1 MKKLIVVVND
11 LERSGKSA
19 LARALS
25 HHLKSE
31 EIKHL
36 LVTSNEMDMTDSF
49 PGEFW
54 DLEDQFEV
62 SLLIAA
68 IDRHDAVILDVHT
81 GAARNWGDLFESE
94 DLENLLAELDAEMT
108 LVIPNTRGER
118 CNEEICDLTEIFA
131 DQANYIIAHLP
142 AEKRGEIKW
151 KASPAEKAI
160 RYLGATEVEIPGLSD
175 ELRTALGN
183 AGIELPEALNKP
195 SALPRFAEVQV
206 TQWLERVSASI
217 VGGNEHLI
225 PDGSGSVAL
234 DY

>member
-19 LARALS
+19 LARTLS
-25 HHLKSE
+25 HHLKSQ

-54 DLEDQFEV
+54 DLEDQFDV
-62 SLLIAA
+62 SQLIGA
-68 IDRHDAVILDVHT
+68 IDSFSAVILDVHT
-81 GAARNWGDLFESE
+81 GGARNWGDFFEAE

-108 LVIPNTRGER
+108 LVIPDTRSER

-131 DQANYIIAHLP
+131 DQADYVIAHLP
-142 AEKRGEIKW
+142 GDPRNEVKW
-151 KASPAEKAI
+151 KGSLADKAI
-160 RYLGATEVEIPGLSD
+160 RYLGAGTVEIPGISD
-175 ELRTALGN
+175 DLRTALDN
-183 AGIELPEALNKP
+183 AGMEFTEALNNP
-195 SALPRFAEVQV
+195 SELPRFAEVQLS
-206 TQWLERVSASI
+206 QWLERASSCLS
-217 VGGNEHLI
+217 GGNEYLI
-225 PDGSGSVAL
+225 PDSVSSVAL

>member
-19 LARALS
+19 LARTLS
-25 HHLKSE
+25 HHLKSQ

-54 DLEDQFEV
+54 DLEDQFDV
-62 SLLIAA
+62 SQLIGA
-68 IDRHDAVILDVHT
+68 IDSHSAVILDVHS
-81 GAARNWGDLFESE
+81 GGARNWGDFFEAE

-108 LVIPNTRGER
+108 LVIPDTRSER

-131 DQANYIIAHLP
+131 DQADYVIAHLP
-142 AEKRGEIKW
+142 GDPRNEVKW
-151 KASPAEKAI
+151 KGSLADKAI
-160 RYLGATEVEIPGLSD
+160 RYLGAGTVDLPGISD
-175 ELRTALGN
+175 DLRTALDN
-183 AGIELPEALNKP
+183 AGIDFTEALNNP
-195 SALPRFAEVQV
+195 SELPRFAEVQL
-206 TQWLERVSASI
+206 TQWIDRASSGLS
-217 VGGNEHLI
+217 GGNEYLI
-225 PDGSGSVAL
+225 PDSVSTVAL

>member
-19 LARALS
+19 LARTLS
-25 HHLKSE
+25 HHLKSQ

-54 DLEDQFEV
+54 DLEDQFDV
-62 SLLIAA
+62 SQLIGA
-68 IDRHDAVILDVHT
+68 IDSFSAVILDVHT
-81 GAARNWGDLFESE
+81 GGARNWGDFFEAE

-108 LVIPNTRGER
+108 LVIPDTRSER

-131 DQANYIIAHLP
+131 DQADYVIAHLP
-142 AEKRGEIKW
+142 GDPRNEVKW
-151 KASPAEKAI
+151 KGSLADKAI
-160 RYLGATEVEIPGLSD
+160 RYLGAGTVDIPGISD
-175 ELRTALGN
+175 DLRTALDN
-183 AGIELPEALNKP
+183 AGMEFTEALNNP
-195 SALPRFAEVQV
+195 TELPRFAEVQLS
-206 TQWLERVSASI
+206 QWLERASSCLS
-217 VGGNEHLI
+217 GGNEYLI
-225 PDGSGSVAL
+225 PDSVSSVAL

>member
-19 LARALS
+19 LARTLS
-25 HHLKSE
+25 HHLKSQ

-54 DLEDQFEV
+54 DLEDQFDV
-62 SLLIAA
+62 SQLIGA
-68 IDRHDAVILDVHT
+68 IDSHSAVILDVHS
-81 GAARNWGDLFESE
+81 GGARNWGDFFEAE

-108 LVIPNTRGER
+108 LVIPDTRSER

-131 DQANYIIAHLP
+131 DQADYVIAHLP
-142 AEKRGEIKW
+142 GDSRNEVKW
-151 KASPAEKAI
+151 KGSLADKAI
-160 RYLGATEVEIPGLSD
+160 RYLGAGTVDIPGISD
-175 ELRTALGN
+175 DLRTALDN
-183 AGIELPEALNKP
+183 AGIDFTEALNNP
-195 SALPRFAEVQV
+195 SGLPRFAEVQL
-206 TQWLERVSASI
+206 TQWIDRASSCLSA
-217 VGGNEHLI
+217 GNEYLI
-225 PDGSGSVAL
+225 PDSVSTVAL

>member
-19 LARALS
+19 LARTLS
-25 HHLKSE
+25 HHLKSQ

-54 DLEDQFEV
+54 DLEDQFDV
-62 SLLIAA
+62 SQLIGA
-68 IDRHDAVILDVHT
+68 IDSFSAVILDVHT
-81 GAARNWGDLFESE
+81 GGARNWGDFFEAE

-108 LVIPNTRGER
+108 LVIPDTRSER

-131 DQANYIIAHLP
+131 DQADYVIAHLP
-142 AEKRGEIKW
+142 GDPRNEVKW
-151 KASPAEKAI
+151 KGSLADKAI
-160 RYLGATEVEIPGLSD
+160 RYLGAGTVDIPGISD
-175 ELRTALGN
+175 DLRTALDN
-183 AGIELPEALNKP
+183 AGMEFTEALNNP
-195 SALPRFAEVQV
+195 SELPRFAEVQLS
-206 TQWLERVSASI
+206 QWLERASSCLS
-217 VGGNEHLI
+217 GGNEYLI
-225 PDGSGSVAL
+225 PDSVSSVAL